1 MRFQL
6 IDKILRFDKNKLIL
20 GVKGVS
26 LEANDFVPSSQGS
39 FVYPVT
45 LCLES
50 LAQLGGWLTTASLDF
65 ACLPVLGMISRA
77 EIYKEAKVGDSLF
90 VEVELIKLSDEI
102 SEVKGEIRR
111 GEELI
116 VKVKRVV
123 YGLVKTKDKKLIER
137 QRRTFQSL
145 LETD

>member
-6 IDKILRFDKNKLIL
+6 IDKITKFDKNKLIL

-26 LEANDFVPSSQGS
+26 LEANDLVPSSQGA

-50 LAQLGGWLTTASLDF
+50 LAQLGGWLATASSDF
-65 ACLPVLGMISRA
+65 TCHPVLGMISHA
-77 EIYKEAKVGDSLF
+77 EVYKEARVGDSLL
-90 VEVELIKLSDEI
+90 VKAELIELSDEI
-102 SEVKGEIRR
+102 SEIRGEIWR

-116 VKVKRVV
+116 IGVKRVV
-123 YGLVKTKDKKLIER
+123 YGLVKTGDKKLIEEQKR
-137 QRRTFQSL
+137 MFQRL
-145 LETD
+145 LE

>member
-6 IDKILRFDKNKLIL
+6 IDKITKFDKNKSIL

-50 LAQLGGWLTTASLDF
+50 LAQLGGWLTTASSDF
-65 ACLPVLGMISRA
+65 ACHPVLGMISRA
-77 EIYKEAKVGDSLF
+77 EVYKEARVGDSLL
-90 VEVELIKLSDEI
+90 VKAELIELSNEI
-102 SEVKGEIRR
+102 SEIRGEIRR
-111 GEELI
+111 GEEPI
-116 VKVKRVV
+116 IKVKRIV
-123 YGLVKTKDKKLIER
+123 YGLVKTEDKELIEEQKR
-137 QRRTFQSL
+137 MFQRL
-145 LETD
+145 LE

>member
-6 IDKILRFDKNKLIL
+6 IDKITKFDKNKLIL

-50 LAQLGGWLTTASLDF
+50 LAQLGGWLTTASSDF
-65 ACLPVLGMISRA
+65 ACLPVLGMISHA
-77 EIYKEAKVGDSLF
+77 EVFKEAKVGDSLL
-90 VEVELIKLSDEI
+90 VKAELIELSDEI
-102 SEVKGEIRR
+102 SEIRGEIRR

-116 VKVKRVV
+116 IKVKRVV
-123 YGLVKTKDKKLIER
+123 YGLVKTEDKKLIEEQKR
-137 QRRTFQSL
+137 MFQHL
-145 LETD
+145 LE